1 MLFDRFAVPRGGG
14 EGRSLLIIGAA
25 GGVGSIAIQ
34 LARALSKLTVI
45 ATASRPDTVAWCKEL
60 GAQHVIDHTKPM
72 APQLEAIGHRFV
84 DYVFGVNASD
94 KHYDTMVEVVAPQ
107 GKLGMIDDPGMFD
120 ANKFKAK
127 SVSLHWESM
136 FTRSSFQTPDME
148 AQHRLLSEVAKL
160 VDSGTIRTTLA
171 QTLGVINA
179 ANLRQAHALIE
190 SGRARGKLVLEG
202 F

>member
-1 MLFDRFAVPRGGG
+1 
-14 EGRSLLIIGAA
+14 
-25 GGVGSIAIQ
+25 
-34 LARALSKLTVI
+34 
-45 ATASRPDTVAWCKEL
+45 
-60 GAQHVIDHTKPM
+60 
-72 APQLEAIGHRFV
+72 
-84 DYVFGVNASD
+84 
-94 KHYDTMVEVVAPQ
+94 VVAPQ

-120 ANKFKAK
+120 ANKFRAK

-148 AQHRLLSEVAKL
+148 AQHRLLNEVAKL
-160 VDSGTIRTTLA
+160 VDAGVIRTTLA
-171 QTLGVINA
+171 QKLGTINA